1 METGMIRKL
10 HRLRQMTV
18 GELRLE
24 WERLYGEPTRS
35 RNKDFLFRRLAWR
48 VQELQHGGLSDRA
61 KQRMKELATD
71 GFIRARPPKLDAH
84 VADPAPAHSPRPRRD
99 RRLPAAGTVITK
111 MYKGTEL
118 RVVVRDDGIEYDG
131 AMFPTFSALAKHV
144 TGSKSINGKLFF
156 GLTERKR

>member
-1 METGMIRKL
+1 MDNSVIRRI

-24 WERLYGEPTRS
+24 WEKLYGEPTRS
-35 RNKDFLFRRLAWR
+35 RNRDYLWKRLAWR
-48 VQELQHGGLSDRA
+48 IQELAHGGLSDRA
-61 KQRMKELATD
+61 EQRLEQLAPD
-71 GFIRARPPKLDAH
+71 GFVRARTPAKVIPVTDPE
-84 VADPAPAHSPRPRRD
+84 PAPGPRRD
-99 RRLPAAGTVITK
+99 PRLPAPGTVITK
-111 MYKGTEL
+111 AYKGNEL

-131 AMFPTFSALAKHV
+131 AMFPTFTALAKHV